1 MQFDQLERRE
11 FISLLGGAAAVWP
24 LAARAQ
30 QPAMPVIGFLASS
43 SADAPS
49 GPVAAIHLGLK
60 QAGYELGQTVRM
72 EYRYANDQLERLPA
86 LAAELVGIP
95 AAVIVTSGGPRPT
108 LVAKAATT
116 TIPIVFAPVPDPVRS
131 GLVASFNRPGGNIT
145 GVAALTIELDPKRL
159 ELLHELTPS
168 GGPLGVLLNSSR
180 PDIQIQVEGIET
192 AARSVGRQLVPA
204 YASTVPQIDAAF
216 ATLAEQSVAGLL
228 VAADAFFSSQRI
240 PIVVL
245 ATRHGWPAIYQWR
258 EFADAGGLASFG
270 PSLFDSY
277 RQVGLFAARILKGE
291 KPADLPVQQPT
302 KFEFVINLKTAKALG
317 LTVPLAL
324 LGRADEVVE

>member
-1 MQFDQLERRE
+1 MSANMKRRE
-11 FISLLGGAAAVWP
+11 FITLLGGATAWP
-24 LAARAQ
+24 LAARGQ
-30 QPAMPVIGFLASS
+30 QQAMPVIGFLASS
-43 SADAPS
+43 SVDAPS
-49 GPVAAIHLGLK
+49 GPVAGIHLGLK

-72 EYRYANDQLERLPA
+72 EYRYANNQLERLPA

-95 AAVIVTSGGPRPT
+95 AAVIITSGGPRPT

-116 TIPIVFAPVPDPVRS
+116 TIPIVFAPVPDPVRG

-159 ELLHELTPS
+159 ELLHELTPAAR
-168 GGPLGVLLNSSR
+168 PLGVLLNPSR
-180 PDIQIQVEGIET
+180 PDTQIQVEGIET

-216 ATLAEQSVAGLL
+216 ATLAERSVAGLL

-245 ATRHGWPAIYQWR
+245 ATRYGWPAVYQWR
-258 EFADAGGLASFG
+258 EFVDAGGLASFG

-277 RQVGLFAARILKGE
+277 RQVGLFTARILKGE

-302 KFEFVINLKTAKALG
+302 KFELVVNMRTAKALG

-324 LGRADEVVE
+324 LGRADEVIE

>member
-1 MQFDQLERRE
+1 MSANMKRRE
-11 FISLLGGAAAVWP
+11 FITLLGGATAWP
-24 LAARAQ
+24 LAARGQ
-30 QPAMPVIGFLASS
+30 QQAMPVIGFLASS
-43 SADAPS
+43 SVDAPS
-49 GPVAAIHLGLK
+49 GPVAGIHLGLK

-72 EYRYANDQLERLPA
+72 EYRYANNQLERLPA

-95 AAVIVTSGGPRPT
+95 AAVIITSGGPRPT
-108 LVAKAATT
+108 LVAKATT
-116 TIPIVFAPVPDPVRS
+116 TIPIVFAPVPDPVRG

-159 ELLHELTPS
+159 ELLHELTPAAR
-168 GGPLGVLLNSSR
+168 PLGVLLNPSR
-180 PDIQIQVEGIET
+180 PDTQIQVEGIET
-192 AARSVGRQLVPA
+192 ATRSVGRQLVPA

-216 ATLAEQSVAGLL
+216 ATFAERSVAGLL

-245 ATRHGWPAIYQWR
+245 ATRYGWPAVYQWR
-258 EFADAGGLASFG
+258 EFVDAGGLASFG

-277 RQVGLFAARILKGE
+277 RQVGLFTARILKGE

-302 KFEFVINLKTAKALG
+302 KFELVVNMRTAKALG

-324 LGRADEVVE
+324 LGRADEVIE